1 MDKPEKAE
9 LKSMDVA
16 DDKRRQLA
24 QLFPEVVTETRTED
38 GKLVHAVDYEKFKGV
53 LGEFSEILENQRERY
68 GMTWPGKNECL
79 KIIQQPSIA
88 SLKPCREE
96 SINFDQTEN
105 LFIEGDN
112 LEVLKLLQ
120 KAYYGKV
127 KVIYIDPPYNT
138 GSDFI
143 YPDDY
148 SETLDT
154 YLAYTG
160 QIDEEGRKF
169 STNTESEGR
178 YHSKWLRM
186 MYPRLYLARNLLSDD
201 GTIFISI
208 DDHEAAH
215 LRSICDDIFGEEN
228 FINTISV
235 NMKNIAGAS
244 GGGED
249 KRLKKNI
256 EYIHVYAK
264 NYGEFPSFD
273 HAYDFIPIAELIE
286 IYRQEGKSWKYTTV
300 LVEEG
305 EKDYIGSTEDG
316 DGNEIKLFARR
327 KPVMKSVAQI
337 MTDEGLSEA
346 EVYSQ
351 YSNKIFQTAMPQSS
365 IRPRVMEKAKEL
377 GSEEDLHSIEY
388 VPKSGRNKGVLYE
401 QFYKGENFRLFAWLR
416 DVAEEVDGVLC
427 KKELQGT
434 YWDYASE
441 TKNLTK
447 EGNMPFQNGKKP
459 VAMLRRIL
467 AMQPEKD
474 CTVMDFFAGSASTA
488 HAVLAQNADD
498 GGHRSFIMIQL
509 PEECDAKSDVF
520 KEGFRNVSDVGKERI
535 RRVLTKL
542 SNEHSG
548 LLDLQGEGEMD
559 LGFRVFKL
567 DRSNFRLWDGSEP
580 GEDPEKIAKQL
591 ELHEQHIDPNAS
603 QEDILYELLLK
614 AGFPLNT
621 KVEKVE
627 MAGKGVFSIAEGALL
642 ICLQDE
648 ITKELIKAIADADPL
663 QVICLDSGFRNN
675 DQLKANA
682 VQTFKARNRG
692 KEKESGIVFRTV

>member
-1 MDKPEKAE
+1 MDKTEKAE
-9 LKSMDVA
+9 LQSMNVA
-16 DDKRRQLA
+16 ADKRWQLA

-38 GKLVHAVDYEKFKGV
+38 GQLVHAVDFEKLKGA
-53 LGEFSEILENQRERY
+53 LGEFSEVPENQRERY
-68 GMTWPGKNECL
+68 GMAWPGKNECL
-79 KIIQQPSIA
+79 KIIQQPSVA
-88 SLKPCREE
+88 TLKPCRGE
-96 SINFDQTEN
+96 SVNFDETEN

-127 KVIYIDPPYNT
+127 KMIYIDPPYNT

-148 SETLDT
+148 SETLET

-160 QIDEEGRKF
+160 QIDDEGRKF

-201 GTIFISI
+201 GTLFISI

-215 LRSICDDIFGEEN
+215 LRDICDDIFGEEN

-264 NYGEFPSFD
+264 NYAEFPSFD
-273 HAYDFIPIAELIE
+273 NAYDFVPIAELVE
-286 IYRQEGKSWKYTTV
+286 TYRQEGKSWKYTSV
-300 LVEEG
+300 LVEQGDKE
-305 EKDYIGSTEDG
+305 YIGSTLDG
-316 DGNEIKLFARR
+316 EENEIKIYARR
-327 KPVMKSVAQI
+327 NPIIKPIAQI
-337 MTDEGLSEA
+337 MADEGLSEA
-346 EVYSQ
+346 EAYAQ
-351 YSNKIFQTAMPQSS
+351 YSHKIFQTAMPQSS
-365 IRPRVMEKAKEL
+365 IRPRVMERAKEL

-388 VPKSGRNKGVLYE
+388 IPKSGRNKGVLYE
-401 QFYKGENFRLFAWLR
+401 QFYKGENFRLFAWLS
-416 DVAEEVDGVLC
+416 DVTEEVDGVLC

-434 YWDYASE
+434 YWDFVGE

-467 AMQPEKD
+467 AMQPDKD
-474 CTVMDFFAGSASTA
+474 GIVMDFFAGSASTA
-488 HAVLAQNADD
+488 HALLTQNTDD
-498 GGHRSFIMIQL
+498 GGARKFIMVQL
-509 PEECDAKSDVF
+509 PEECDLKSDVF
-520 KEGFRNVSDVGKERI
+520 KEGFRNVAEVGKERI
-535 RRVLTKL
+535 RRAIRKI
-542 SNEHSG
+542 SNENEM
-548 LLDLQGEGEMD
+548 GERSVD

-567 DRSNFRLWDGSEP
+567 DRSNFRLWDGSQP
-580 GEDPEKIAKQL
+580 SDDPEKIARQL
-591 ELHEQHIDPNAS
+591 ELHEQHIDPNATP
-603 QEDILYELLLK
+603 EDILYELLLK
-614 AGFPLNT
+614 AGFPLTT

-627 MAGKGVFSIAEGALL
+627 MAGKEVFSIAEGALL

-648 ITKELIKAIADADPL
+648 ITTELIKAMADANPL
-663 QVICLDSGFRNN
+663 QVICLDSGFKNN

-682 VQTFKARNRG
+682 VQTFKMRNRG
-692 KEKESGIVFRTV
+692 KDKESSIVFRTV

>member
-16 DDKRRQLA
+16 DAKRWQLA
-24 QLFPEVVTETRTED
+24 QLFPEVVTETRAND
-38 GKLVHAVDYEKFKGV
+38 GKLVRAVDFEKLKG
-53 LGEFSEILENQRERY
+53 LLDEFSEVLENQRECY

-79 KIIQQPSIA
+79 KLIQQPSVA
-88 SLKPCREE
+88 TLKPCREE
-96 SINFDQTEN
+96 SVNFEETEN

-148 SETLDT
+148 SETLET

-160 QIDEEGRKF
+160 QIDDEGRKF

-201 GTIFISI
+201 GVLFISI
-208 DDHEAAH
+208 DDHEAAN

-264 NYGEFPSFD
+264 NYAEFPSFD
-273 HAYDFIPIAELIE
+273 NVYDFVPIAELVE
-286 IYRQEGKSWKYTTV
+286 TYRQERRSWKYTSV
-300 LVEEG
+300 LVEGG
-305 EKDYIGSTEDG
+305 EKEYIGSTLDG
-316 DGNEIKLFARR
+316 EGNEIKIFARLN
-327 KPVMKSVAQI
+327 PIIKSVSQI
-337 MTDEGLSEA
+337 MEDEGISEG
-346 EVYSQ
+346 EVYAQ
-351 YSNKIFQTAMPQSS
+351 YSHKIFQTAMPQSS

-377 GSEEDLHSIEY
+377 GSHEDIHSIEY
-388 VPKSGRNKGVLYE
+388 IPKSGRNKGKLYE
-401 QFYKGENFRLFAWLR
+401 QYYKGELFRLFAWLR
-416 DVAEEVDGVLC
+416 DVVEEVDGVLC

-434 YWDYASE
+434 YWSYASE

-459 VAMLRRIL
+459 VNMLKRIL
-467 AMQPEKD
+467 AMQSEKD
-474 CTVMDFFAGSASTA
+474 CIVVDFFAGSASTA
-488 HAVLAQNADD
+488 HALLAQNIDD
-498 GGHRSFIMIQL
+498 GGARKFIVVQL
-509 PEECDAKSDVF
+509 PEQCDPKSDVF
-520 KEGFRNVSDVGKERI
+520 KEGFRNVAEVGKERI
-535 RRVLTKL
+535 RRAIRKI
-542 SNEHSG
+542 SDENQMG
-548 LLDLQGEGEMD
+548 KRPID

-567 DRSNFRLWDGSEP
+567 GRSNFRLWDGAQSS
-580 GEDPEKIAKQL
+580 EDPEKIAKQL
-591 ELHEQHIDPNAS
+591 ELHEQHIDPNAT

-614 AGFPLNT
+614 AGFPLTT

-627 MAGKGVFSIAEGALL
+627 MAGKEVFSISDDALL

-648 ITKELIKAIADADPL
+648 ITTELIKAMAQADPL
-663 QVICLDSGFRNN
+663 QVICLDSGFKNN

-692 KEKESGIVFRTV
+692 KDKESAIVFRTV